1 MVNGSVI
8 RSVIA
13 FALPLIFSC
22 ILQMLFNAADSI
34 VVGRFAGDDS
44 LAAVGSTAPLI
55 NLLTNLFTGLSLGS
69 NVLAARYK
77 GAGDKTAVNETV
89 HTSMLLGLMSG
100 LLLTVLFL
108 VFAPRILITM
118 QTPESVLP
126 LATLY
131 VRIYALGMS
140 PMMVYN
146 FGAALLRSKG
156 DTKRPLIYLSVAGV
170 INIFL
175 NLFFVIVLKMD
186 VAGVATATAISQ
198 TFSAYLIVKCLCGEA
213 DEFHM
218 TVKGL
223 RIYKKKLIMILR
235 IGIPAGIQGTLF
247 AVSNVV
253 IQSAVNTFGSTVVAA
268 GAAASNIEAVVY
280 FITYGFDQSAVSFV
294 SQNVGAGRYD
304 RLKKIIT
311 SAVLLSMGSGLI
323 AGVLAAAFAR
333 PLISIFSENS
343 DVIAEGV
350 LRMGIIC
357 ISYIICGSMDT
368 IASAIRGL
376 GYSLSPT
383 VLILI
388 FVCGFRILWVFYCL
402 STPSMNRSLNVY
414 ASYPLSWAIA
424 TVAELICFAVVWKK
438 SVRPRLG

>member
-1 MVNGSVI
+1 
-8 RSVIA
+8 
-13 FALPLIFSC
+13 
-22 ILQMLFNAADSI
+22 
-34 VVGRFAGDDS
+34 
-44 LAAVGSTAPLI
+44 
-55 NLLTNLFTGLSLGS
+55 
-69 NVLAARYK
+69 
-77 GAGDKTAVNETV
+77 
-89 HTSMLLGLMSG
+89 MLLGLMSG

-223 RIYKKKLIMILR
+223 RK
-235 IGIPAGIQGTLF
+235 IGRAH
-247 AVSNVV
+247 V
-253 IQSAVNTFGSTVVAA
+253 
-268 GAAASNIEAVVY
+268 
-280 FITYGFDQSAVSFV
+280 
-294 SQNVGAGRYD
+294 
-304 RLKKIIT
+304 
-311 SAVLLSMGSGLI
+311 
-323 AGVLAAAFAR
+323 
-333 PLISIFSENS
+333 
-343 DVIAEGV
+343 
-350 LRMGIIC
+350 
-357 ISYIICGSMDT
+357 
-368 IASAIRGL
+368 
-376 GYSLSPT
+376 
-383 VLILI
+383 
-388 FVCGFRILWVFYCL
+388 
-402 STPSMNRSLNVY
+402 
-414 ASYPLSWAIA
+414 
-424 TVAELICFAVVWKK
+424 
-438 SVRPRLG
+438 